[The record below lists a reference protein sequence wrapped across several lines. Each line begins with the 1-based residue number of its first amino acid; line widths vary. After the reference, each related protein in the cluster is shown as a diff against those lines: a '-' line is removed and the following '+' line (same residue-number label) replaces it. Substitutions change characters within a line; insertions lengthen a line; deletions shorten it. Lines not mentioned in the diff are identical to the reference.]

1 MMKRNLIAL
10 FLALV
15 VILSM
20 TSCGFIII
28 NDISG
33 EHESEPDETDT
44 VAGDKDPDSG
54 DKYTK
59 YEEQGV
65 SKRDLAKEFLAE
77 LPERYYDGAAFFITT
92 PSTDYISPDEM
103 GEAVS
108 KLAHERNRE
117 VEDLLGITIVTTVCD
132 ASTMLEEVKQA
143 EKTGMYYTDLMMVPI
158 YMIGQYRVEDVLLN
172 MRSIP
177 FFDIDK
183 PYFNKASS
191 DMTSGGYS
199 TYGVA
204 GHASISPSSLSAVY
218 MNKSILTEAGVD
230 VSALYK
236 SAADGTWTWDNLI
249 QYNEAVRTLNGEKKA
264 TDESFTGYYTFTAQ
278 NTASRLPDLIFKS
291 AGNDFVKTGKRK
303 VPSIGYSL
311 HTVEKTMEIMKTLYN
326 DEYAI
331 TSDTAGAV
339 KPFSEG
345 RSVFLVDYLDVMET
359 LTGSAT
365 DFGILPLPK
374 AEEKDDYRTLV
385 ANTELVFAIPKSHT
399 NTEFAGIT
407 LSALNAASYGYI
419 YDEYVDYSMMNYL
432 RDNES
437 IGMLDMIL
445 DTAEFDFAL
454 AFGNAYP
461 EIANATY
468 KLIREFAKNGNIA
481 DYFEE
486 RGLAARAVFRE
497 KFDLSY

>member
-1 MMKRNLIAL
+1 MKRNL
-10 FLALV
+10 LALIL
-15 VILSM
+15 VILMLFSLP
-20 TSCGFIII
+20 SCGFIII
-28 NDISG
+28 NDISSDG
-33 EHESEPDETDT
+33 ESESEETDT
-44 VAGDKDPDSG
+44 SAADKDPEAESE
-54 DKYTK
+54 YTK
-59 YEEQGV
+59 YEDDE
-65 SKRDLAKEFLAE
+65 SKRDLARAYLEE
-77 LPERYYDGAAFFITT
+77 LPDRYYDGAAFFITT
-92 PSTDYISPDEM
+92 PSTDYISPDET

-117 VEDLLGITIVTTVCD
+117 VEEMLGITIVTTVRD
-132 ASTMLEEVKQA
+132 AGTMLEELKQA
-143 EKTGMYYTDLMMVPI
+143 EKSGMYYTDLLMIPI
-158 YMIGQYRVEDVLLN
+158 YMIGQYKAEDVLLN

-218 MNKSILTEAGVD
+218 MNKTLLTEAGVD
-230 VSALYK
+230 VSALYE
-236 SAADGTWTWDNLI
+236 SAEDGTWTWDAFLACTS
-249 QYNEAVRTLNGEKKA
+249 AVSDLNGDKKV
-264 TDESFTGYYTFTAQ
+264 TDGDFDGYYTFTAQ

-291 AGNDFVKTGKRK
+291 AGNDFIKTGKRK

-311 HTVEKTMEIMKTLYN
+311 HTVEGTVELLKTLYN

-331 TSDTAGAV
+331 TSESARAV

-345 RSVFLVDYLDVMET
+345 RSAFLVDYLDVMED

-365 DFGILPLPK
+365 DFGLLPLPK

-385 ANTELVFAIPKSHT
+385 ANTELVFAIPKGHT
-399 NTEFAGIT
+399 NTEYAGIT

-468 KLIREFAKNGNIA
+468 KLIRECAKSGNIA

-486 RGLAARAVFRE
+486 RGLAARAVLRE
-497 KFDLSY
+497 NFDLSY

>member
-1 MMKRNLIAL
+1 MKRNL
-10 FLALV
+10 LAL
-15 VILSM
+15 ILVFLM
-20 TSCGFIII
+20 LFTLPSCGFIII
-28 NDISG
+28 NDISS
-33 EHESEPDETDT
+33 ENESEQGGTDT
-44 VAGDKDPDSG
+44 SATDKDPEAESG
-54 DKYTK
+54 YTK
-59 YEEQGV
+59 YEDGE
-65 SKRDLAKEFLAE
+65 SKRDLARAYLEE
-77 LPERYYDGAAFFITT
+77 LPDRYYDGAAFFITT
-92 PSTDYISPDEM
+92 PSTDYISPDET

-117 VEDLLGITIVTTVCD
+117 VEEMLGITIVTTVRD
-132 ASTMLEEVKQA
+132 AGTMLEELKQA
-143 EKTGMYYTDLMMVPI
+143 EKSGMYYTDLFMIPI
-158 YMIGQYRVEDVLLN
+158 YMIGQYRAEDVLLN

-218 MNKSILTEAGVD
+218 MNKSILAEAGVD
-230 VSALYK
+230 VSEIYK
-236 SAADGTWTWDNLI
+236 SAADGDWTWDMLL
-249 QYNEAVRTLNGEKKA
+249 ACTDTLRDLNGEKKA
-264 TDESFTGYYTFTAQ
+264 SDESFSGYYTITAQ
-278 NTASRLPDLIFKS
+278 KTASRLPDLIFKA
-291 AGNDFVKTGKRK
+291 AGNDFIKTGKRK

-311 HTVEKTMEIMKTLYN
+311 HTVEGTVELIKTIYN

-331 TSDTAGAV
+331 TYESAGAI

-345 RSVFLVDYLDVMET
+345 RSAFLIDYLDVMEA

-365 DFGILPLPK
+365 EFGLLPLPK
-374 AEEKDDYRTLV
+374 LEEKDSYRTLV
-385 ANTELVFAIPKSHT
+385 ANTELVFAIPKGHT
-399 NTEFAGIT
+399 NTEYAGIT

-468 KLIREFAKNGNIA
+468 KLIRECAKSGNIA

-486 RGLAARAVFRE
+486 RGLAARAVLRE
-497 KFDLSY
+497 NFDLSY

>member
-1 MMKRNLIAL
+1 MMKRNL
-10 FLALV
+10 LALILAFAM
-15 VILSM
+15 ILSM

-33 EHESEPDETDT
+33 EHESEQGETDT
-44 VAGDKDPDSG
+44 IAGEMDPATE

-59 YEEQGV
+59 YEDAV
-65 SKRDLAKEFLAE
+65 SKRDLAREYLSE

-92 PSTDYISPDEM
+92 PSTDYISPDDM

-117 VEDLLGITIVTTVCD
+117 VEDLLGITIVTTVRD
-132 ASTMLEEVKQA
+132 TNTMLEELKQA
-143 EKTGMYYTDLMMVPI
+143 EKSGMYYTDLLMVPI
-158 YMIGQYRVEDVLLN
+158 YMIGQYRAEDVLLN

-218 MNKSILTEAGVD
+218 MNKSILTEAGID

-236 SAADGTWTWDNLI
+236 SASDGTWTWDMLLA
-249 QYNEAVRTLNGEKKA
+249 YSEAVSTLNGEKSA
-264 TDESFTGYYTFTAQ
+264 SDDGFAGYYTITAQ

-291 AGNDFVKTGKRK
+291 AGNDFVKTGSRK
-303 VPSIGYSL
+303 VPSIGFSL
-311 HTVEKTMEIMKTLYN
+311 YTIEKTVETIKTVYN

-331 TSDTAGAV
+331 TSDTAGAI

-345 RSVFLVDYLDVMET
+345 RSAFLIDYLDVMET
-359 LTGSAT
+359 LTSSTT
-365 DFGILPLPK
+365 DFGLLPLPK
-374 AEEKDDYRTLV
+374 EEEKDSYRTLV
-385 ANTELVFAIPKSHT
+385 ANTELVFAIPKGHT

-445 DTAEFDFAL
+445 DTADFDFAL

-468 KLIREFAKNGNIA
+468 KLIRECAKAGNVA